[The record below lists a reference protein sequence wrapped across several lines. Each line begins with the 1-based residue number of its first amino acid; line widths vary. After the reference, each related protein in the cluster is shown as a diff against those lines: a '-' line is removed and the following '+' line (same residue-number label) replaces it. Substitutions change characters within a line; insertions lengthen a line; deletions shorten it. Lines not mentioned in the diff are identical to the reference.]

1 MREQAIEKDELS
13 QKLLRELTEEFPS
26 GTLFAAE
33 CAKAMG
39 RPIPAEMHPN

>member
-1 MREQAIEKDELS
+1 MREQAFEKDEPA

-26 GTLFAAE
+26 STLFAAE
-33 CAKAMG
+33 YAKAMG